1 MCPTGRGFHG
11 VCLCPNADVSMCY
24 AGRDFHSVCQCP
36 NASVSMCSAGRVFQ
50 SVCLCPNASV
60 SCCRFGAL
68 NPINFLEGFY
78 LDLGYI
84 IDITPFDTKG
94 DLENYIA
101 RLEARPAQVSCGI
114 EHADCMDT
122 WLAVRLVGWLVQ
134 SGYWITC
141 FVLVVSVSNLGRF
154 QIFLY

>member
-1 MCPTGRGFHG
+1 M
-11 VCLCPNADVSMCY
+11 CLCPS
-24 AGRDFHSVCQCP
+24 
-36 NASVSMCSAGRVFQ
+36 ASVSMCSAGRGFHG
-50 SVCLCPNASV
+50 VCLCPNASV

-94 DLENYIA
+94 DFENYIA

-114 EHADCMDT
+114 EHVDCMDN
-122 WLAVRLVGWLVQ
+122 G
-134 SGYWITC
+134 
-141 FVLVVSVSNLGRF
+141 
-154 QIFLY
+154 